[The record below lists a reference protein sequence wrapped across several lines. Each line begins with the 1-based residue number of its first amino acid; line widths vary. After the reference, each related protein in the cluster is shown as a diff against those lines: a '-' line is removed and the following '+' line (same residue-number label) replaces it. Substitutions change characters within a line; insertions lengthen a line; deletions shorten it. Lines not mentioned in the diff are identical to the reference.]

1 MEQPTSNTEHRR
13 TMKRVLLILLGV
25 ALVIGLAVALLM
37 ASGARPVR
45 TATTIGGI
53 EVELLQAL
61 PSGKQFTTEKPWHS
75 WAKRIL
81 PFRYQKW
88 IPNSSS
94 GSCSSDTNSITVY
107 LLVGTTNGAA
117 VNQLPWESYRAESL
131 DGEIFASE
139 GGSCSFGGGMAGAPK
154 INGLFLRAFPRR
166 DPAFILRF
174 TKYDGTV
181 LGALRVPNPV
191 KRSFSDWTPL
201 PVPQAATNG
210 DVVLNLREISLKSYE
225 VWRFL
230 SPEFALVSDNPLW
243 SGTKVTYTTYRDATG
258 NEGFP
263 LSRKEPAWRVVATV
277 YRTETKRMQDGEK
290 LILTNLVAPAAG
302 TFTLQSEEAIL
313 AGVRMRTTVLAGPGM
328 LYRTNTSNWGA
339 APFTQNEGVSYSTS
353 GSSSDG
359 KTQINHWGYGRP
371 FLLIETDSAT
381 LPDGTQL
388 FCHAYDTEG
397 RPLGPERTGGYD
409 TDKNGW
415 QTRVISFENWTNGA
429 LSRLEILVS
438 RPRIF
443 EFLIDPSAVKTNAVK
458 R

>member
-1 MEQPTSNTEHRR
+1 
-13 TMKRVLLILLGV
+13 MKRSLLILLGIAV
-25 ALVIGLAVALLM
+25 AISLAVALLL

-45 TATTIGGI
+45 TATTVGGMN
-53 EVELLQAL
+53 VELLQVL
-61 PSGKQFTTEKPWHS
+61 PAGKQFTTEKPWHS

-81 PFRYQKW
+81 PVRYQKW

-94 GSCSSDTNSITVY
+94 GSCSSGTNSITVY
-107 LLVGTTNGAA
+107 LLVGKTNGAA
-117 VNQLPWESYRAESL
+117 GIKLPWESYRAESL
-131 DGEIFASE
+131 DGEAFASE
-139 GGSCSFGGGMAGAPK
+139 GGSCSFGGGMRGAPQ
-154 INGLFLRAFPRR
+154 INGLSLRAFPRR

-174 TKYDGTV
+174 TKYDGTI
-181 LGALRVPNPV
+181 LGALRVPNPL

-201 PVPQAATNG
+201 PLPQASTNG
-210 DVVLNLREISLKSYE
+210 DVVLSLKEISLKGYE
-225 VWRFL
+225 VRRFL

-277 YRTETKRMQDGEK
+277 HRTETKRMQDGEK
-290 LILTNLVAPAAG
+290 LILTNLVAPGAG
-302 TFTLQSEEAIL
+302 TFILQSEEAVL
-313 AGVRMRTTVLAGPGM
+313 AGVRMRTSVLAGPGM
-328 LYRTNTSNWGA
+328 LYRTNSSNWAA

-353 GSSSDG
+353 GSMSSG
-359 KTQINHWGYGRP
+359 NTQVRHWGYGRP
-371 FLLIETDSAT
+371 FLLIEIDGAT

-415 QTRVISFENWTNGA
+415 QTRAIAFENWTNGA

-438 RPRIF
+438 RPKIF
-443 EFLIDPSAVKTNAVK
+443 EFLIDPATVKTNAVK